1 MRKFAAVIVNHR
13 KLVFLLALVVAAV
26 CAVLMTK
33 VNINTDMT
41 KYLPDSS
48 SMAQGLAI
56 MEEQFPDTEEDNTI
70 RVMFTGMPDE
80 EKEQMAEDLAEI
92 PNVSSVS
99 YEADSEDYN
108 SGEYTLYTLN
118 IGYDFGSDE
127 MNQAEQSLVDQY
139 TGVYDM
145 IYHKDLTQATVLPT
159 WILVFAVVIV
169 LAVLLVMCGSWLE
182 PFLFLIAIGLG
193 VVMNMGT
200 NLIMGTVSQ
209 TTYSIAAILQLV
221 LSMDYSVMLMA
232 YYRQERKTSDA
243 PASMRTALAKA
254 LLPVS
259 GSSVTTIVGLLMLI
273 FMSFKI
279 GADMG
284 IVLAKGVFISLICV
298 FTVLPALIVMCD
310 KWIMKTRKPIPRI
323 PMAWL
328 TRFSNKFRFGLLGVF
343 LVLFVA
349 VIFLKGNTGISYT
362 LTYDSPIDDVFP
374 STNSIVVVYENQDE
388 EALAS
393 LVEELNSN
401 SYVKS
406 AMNYT
411 EILGKE
417 YTSGDLADALDSYG
431 VDLNLDA
438 SVLDLLYYNA
448 FDGSVDDLTVSE
460 FLNFLSDQVVDNE
473 TFSQYMDEDM
483 ADSADSLQKF
493 ADADAL
499 TNRCTIGELADFLGL
514 DSQSV
519 QQLLLYYYI
528 QNGGTSA
535 GTMTLAALTEF
546 LLNDVASDET
556 YGSMLDS
563 DTLEQI
569 RTLQTY
575 TDTAEMTKQ
584 RSYSSMANLLGM
596 DSSQMQLLYIYYYA
610 GLSSYN
616 PGSMTLA
623 EFVRMAVAASED
635 STLSSY
641 FDAET
646 AAELSTLS
654 QLTDP
659 VILQTPMS
667 SQQIAAMLGLDPS
680 LTEQLFQLYA
690 LENTQTESSGEDSDT
705 TQDSETAEDTASEE
719 EAVLEALY
727 SYLAASG
734 VDEQQL
740 AALEASGMSAEEIL
754 SYLAASGVDT
764 SELSAYLAA
773 AAQTEEEDS
782 SQEDTTLEAL
792 YGYLA
797 ASGMDAQQLAA
808 LEASGMSIEE
818 ILSYLAASGVDIS
831 ELSAYLAAAQAEE
844 ETAGSEEESTE
855 TSDTETSE
863 TETEPVTMSLAD
875 FVSFL
880 VNDVAANPLF
890 ASYLDQD
897 TLTELITMETLMQM
911 SLSGQSYSSTQISQA
926 LGMDSSTVRMLYTY
940 AAAQTESSAWRLSAR
955 EVVNF
960 LVSQSGSLSGLLD
973 SSELSQLTMLQSV
986 IEGSIAGTAYTPA
999 QLSSLLG
1006 MDESEAESVYLLYRS
1021 SQNDTGDW
1029 GMSVQ
1034 QLLAFLNDQVLNNDQ
1049 FAGQFSQEDASTL
1062 KGARMLV
1069 DAVVS
1074 GEACSA
1080 EAMTDLF
1087 RGLTDSLDEN
1097 TMDLL
1102 YLYYASQLRTDPAW
1116 GMTLPDLL
1124 DYIASLSQDSRFSAW
1139 IDQDMLDTVD
1149 SFREQL
1155 DTAAEQMRGSDYS
1168 RLILTTTLPAESQ
1181 DTTDFLDQLDQMLSD
1196 NLSGNYYIIGN
1207 SPMAWEMSK
1216 TFRAELTK
1224 ITLLTALAIFV
1235 VVLISFR
1242 SVLVPIILVLLIQTA
1257 VYVTMVTM
1265 GISGQS
1271 MYYLALL
1278 VVQSILMGATID
1290 YAILYTNYYRT
1301 SRKTMGIKASM
1312 LRAYTS
1318 SINTMLTSGL
1328 IIILATAI
1336 LGFAFS
1342 DMGTR
1347 QICFTIARGAA
1358 ISIVLILLFLP
1369 GILASLD
1376 RFIAGKNR
1384 KIEK

>member
-754 SYLAASGVDT
+754 SYLAASGVD
-764 SELSAYLAA
+764 
-773 AAQTEEEDS
+773 
-782 SQEDTTLEAL
+782 
-792 YGYLA
+792 
-797 ASGMDAQQLAA
+797 
-808 LEASGMSIEE
+808 
-818 ILSYLAASGVDIS
+818 IS

-1087 RGLTDSLDEN
+1087 RGLTVSLDEN